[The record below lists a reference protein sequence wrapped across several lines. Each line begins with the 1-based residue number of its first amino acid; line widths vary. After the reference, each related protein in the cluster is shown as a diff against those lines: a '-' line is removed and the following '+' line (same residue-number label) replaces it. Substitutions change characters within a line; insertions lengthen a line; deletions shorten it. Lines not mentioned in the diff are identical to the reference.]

1 MAGSS
6 GTRPQPPQPP
16 HGNETPA
23 GEWRIAAT
31 THTPPPPV
39 PLAFDECLAVERME
53 TRWEDAISWEGEFR
67 DAPLCIDTPAFVCR
81 PLPTLSGEPAAVLG
95 RDYGLSLVEWAVY
108 PPYATVGSAATLTTH
123 PVHGPAL
130 AGDDM
135 TTPVSEVPPAPTDFV
150 LFRSGA
156 RWNVAPVHRI
166 FATHQTFLHSP
177 SHALWKARASGTERR
192 VHTLARPPA
201 CNPDALARYAQRKS
215 RIAGALRRFAVHVQ
229 GEPWNAVWATDQ
241 FLRGRRGPRNVDVH
255 DAVSAAPTQ
264 TVARYRSFMW
274 TR

>member
-81 PLPTLSGEPAAVLG
+81 PLPTLSGEPAAGLG
-95 RDYGLSLVEWAVY
+95 RDYGLSLVEWAVN
-108 PPYATVGSAATLTTH
+108 PPYAAVGSAATLTTH
-123 PVHGPAL
+123 PVHGPAI

-150 LFRSGA
+150 HFRSGA
-156 RWNVAPVHRI
+156 LERRPRPPPLRRAPDL
-166 FATHQTFLHSP
+166 LHSP
-177 SHALWKARASGTERR
+177 SYALWKARASGTERR

-215 RIAGALRRFAVHVQ
+215 RVAGALRRFAVHVQ
-229 GEPWNAVWATDQ
+229 GDPWNAVWATDQ
-241 FLRGRRGPRNVDVH
+241 FLRGRRGTRTRVVD

-264 TVARYRSFMW
+264 TIARYRSFMW